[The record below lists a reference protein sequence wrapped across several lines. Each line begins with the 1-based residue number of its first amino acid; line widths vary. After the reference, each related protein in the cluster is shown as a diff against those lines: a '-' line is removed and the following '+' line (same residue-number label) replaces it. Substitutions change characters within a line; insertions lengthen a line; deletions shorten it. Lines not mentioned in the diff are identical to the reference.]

1 MSTVS
6 PARTA
11 VGEVPAPPPGRPA
24 VTRPWQVEDVLA
36 LPTGPRYEIVDGGLL
51 IMPAPGLLHQWL
63 CRQLFLQL
71 HAQTS
76 PAWEVTLDV
85 GVRMSDDPAVSDFR
99 IPDLTVGPSARRPSA
114 RDLLAQ
120 PTGVSLVI
128 EVTVTTGKQDRI
140 LKPVEYAE
148 AGIPWYWRLEVEPEL
163 ELIAHELMSGGYVET
178 GRYRAGVARPAA
190 PIPLSV
196 DLDALREPDDAGSG
210 A

>member
-1 MSTVS
+1 
-6 PARTA
+6 
-11 VGEVPAPPPGRPA
+11 
-24 VTRPWQVEDVLA
+24 
-36 LPTGPRYEIVDGGLL
+36 
-51 IMPAPGLLHQWL
+51 MPAPGLLHQWL

-85 GVRMSDDPAVSDFR
+85 GV
-99 IPDLTVGPSARRPSA
+99 
-114 RDLLAQ
+114 
-120 PTGVSLVI
+120 SLVI

-148 AGIPWYWRLEVEPEL
+148 AGIPWHWRLEVEPEL
-163 ELIAHELMSGGYVET
+163 ELIAHGLVSGGYVET
-178 GRYRAGVARPAA
+178 GRYRPGVARPAA

>member
-11 VGEVPAPPPGRPA
+11 VGEVPAPSPGRPA

-36 LPTGPRYEIVDGGLL
+36 LPPGPRYEIVDGGLL

-85 GVRMSDDPAVSDFR
+85 GV
-99 IPDLTVGPSARRPSA
+99 
-114 RDLLAQ
+114 
-120 PTGVSLVI
+120 SLVI

-148 AGIPWYWRLEVEPEL
+148 AGIPWYWRLEVEPEI
-163 ELIAHELMSGGYVET
+163 ELIAHELVSGGYVET